1 MPKWVVEDDCLAPRP
16 QLKIEY
22 SGPNPF
28 SIYQKAEGILRT
40 IWQIGG
46 VDYWER
52 DFRWDVTSD
61 PRSFFV
67 RICINKKF
75 DARSAAFAEITMEGV
90 QPADPTKPGKVTILL
105 AAKLKS
111 EFDISSLFQ
120 RSPIYKALLWIYN
133 KFFYSNVRRG
143 YIKLCQDFLEK
154 SWREFRA
161 NLSMP
166 TA

>member
-1 MPKWVVEDDCLAPRP
+1 MPKWVLEDDCLAPRP

-22 SGPNPF
+22 TGPNPF
-28 SIYQKAEGILRT
+28 EIYRKAEGILRT
-40 IWQIGG
+40 IWQVGG

-67 RICINKKF
+67 RICINKGF
-75 DARSAAFAEITMEGV
+75 DARSKAFVEVIMQGS
-90 QPADPTKPGKVTILL
+90 QPADPTKNGKVTILIG
-105 AAKLKS
+105 AKLKS
-111 EFDISSLFQ
+111 EFSISSAFQ
-120 RSPIYKALLWIYN
+120 RLPIYKSLLWAYN
-133 KFFYSNVRRG
+133 KIFYESVRRG

-154 SWREFRA
+154 TWREFRA